1 MEYIALYRKY
11 RPQKY
16 DDVYGQKVIVETL
29 KNIVKKKRIT
39 HAYLF
44 VGPRGTGK
52 TTVARIFSR
61 AINCKTNIDGEA
73 CEECVVCSTE
83 KKENSIDII
92 ELDAAS
98 NNGIDEIREI
108 KDKSNTLPIVA
119 DHKIYIIDEVHM
131 LSTGAFNAL
140 LKTLEEPPKHVIFI
154 LATTEPQKLPETILS
169 RCQRFDFDLINNKE
183 IERCLK
189 NISEKEKI
197 KISDEAIQEIAN
209 ISKGGLR
216 DAISL
221 LDQISTYSNES
232 IEINKV
238 VEATKQ
244 LPKKEINELV
254 LNIYKKEADSILNKS
269 NQIEERGLNYAFI
282 IEKIGIKIFEDVLKK
297 YKSNNKKVNY
307 EIIEVINKIINQIKK
322 SDNKKINFEIG
333 LITLMNYI
341 DNINFEET
349 EKNNIIKEISIN
361 NILAKATKKD
371 LLKVKEFWENKKEQM
386 FDNDIELSKKI
397 FPVAASPEGIL
408 LSCEDK
414 QDLIKILSDK
424 EKYKNKFCTIIKKI
438 KYFEIIMNDKW
449 QNSREKYLQK
459 IKSGEIKY
467 IEEAKED
474 SKFKDFNEII
484 EIEKEM
490 E

>member
-16 DDVYGQKVIVETL
+16 NDVYGQEVIVETL
-29 KNIVKKKRIT
+29 KNIVKRKKVT

-61 AINCKTNIDGEA
+61 AINCKTNINGEA
-73 CEECVVCSTE
+73 CEKCIVCSTE
-83 KKENSIDII
+83 KKENIVDII

-119 DHKIYIIDEVHM
+119 NHKIYIIDEVHM

-169 RCQRFDFDLINNKE
+169 RCQRFDFDLINKKE
-183 IERCLK
+183 IERCIK
-189 NISEKEKI
+189 DISQKEKI
-197 KISDEAIQEIAN
+197 KISDEAVQEIAN

-221 LDQISTYSNES
+221 FDQISIYSNES

-238 VEATKQ
+238 IEATKM
-244 LPKKEINELV
+244 LPKKEIDELI
-254 LNIYKKEADSILNKS
+254 LNIYKKDVDSILNTS
-269 NQIEERGLNYAFI
+269 DQIEEKGLNYTFI
-282 IEKIGIKIFEDVLKK
+282 IEKIGAKIFEDVLKK
-297 YKSNNKKVNY
+297 YKVDNKKVNY
-307 EIIEVINKIINQIKK
+307 EIVEVINKIINQIKI
-322 SDNKKINFEIG
+322 SDNKKSNFEIG
-333 LITLMNYI
+333 LINLMNYI
-341 DNINFEET
+341 DDEKI
-349 EKNNIIKEISIN
+349 EKNAEDIVQDVSIN
-361 NILAKATKKD
+361 NILVKATKKD
-371 LLKVKEFWENKKEQM
+371 LLIVKEFWENKKEQM
-386 FDNDIELSKKI
+386 FDRGAEIPKKLI
-397 FPVAASPEGIL
+397 PVAASSEGIL

-414 QDLIKILSDK
+414 KDLIKILNEK
-424 EKYKNKFCTIIKKI
+424 EKYKKKFCNIIKDI

-449 QNSREKYLQK
+449 QNSREEYLQK
-459 IKSGEIKY
+459 IKNGKIKY
-467 IEEAKED
+467 IEEIKKD
-474 SKFKDFNEII
+474 SKFEDFNEII
-484 EIEKEM
+484 EVEKEM